1 MTAPGR
7 NRRAAPRPAR
17 ASPSPLQIARVGDVP
32 TGPENPPPWQLGW
45 SPPVNPPAGP
55 GESGHVRESG
65 QFGPLSTPMKQ
76 NRYYRS
82 IRTREEPARNRRK
95 VSNTLKTRRSVPASC
110 IRAPT
115 LAVCPSTMTSRRNP
129 GRGARNPYRRA
140 GQDPWLPRQMRRSP
154 VESTRPRLAGSRA
167 ACPACLPAQAL
178 ASHRAGLSNR
188 RLSDTPACSGHGP
201 GRAAGSG
208 QALRDRAF
216 DGDQV
221 GSGLAANGL
230 LSAQATRWRQA
241 LSADRGTGRGG
252 PGAGRIDPGHDAGGD
267 RGPSGERG
275 GMALVE

>member
-1 MTAPGR
+1 MCGK
-7 NRRAAPRPAR
+7 
-17 ASPSPLQIARVGDVP
+17 
-32 TGPENPPPWQLGW
+32 
-45 SPPVNPPAGP
+45 
-55 GESGHVRESG
+55 SG
-65 QFGPLSTPMKQ
+65 QLGPLSTPTKQ

-95 VSNTLKTRRSVPASC
+95 VSNTLKTRRSVPTSC

-167 ACPACLPAQAL
+167 ACPACPPAQAL

-201 GRAAGSG
+201 RRGERPSASGSR
-208 QALRDRAF
+208 LRRRS
-216 DGDQV
+216 
-221 GSGLAANGL
+221 SGF
-230 LSAQATRWRQA
+230 
-241 LSADRGTGRGG
+241 G
-252 PGAGRIDPGHDAGGD
+252 PGSEQAAIGPGHKVATGA
-267 RGPSGERG
+267 RSGSRHEPRRSWRWSKRPRT
-275 GMALVE
+275 

>member
-1 MTAPGR
+1 MCGK
-7 NRRAAPRPAR
+7 
-17 ASPSPLQIARVGDVP
+17 
-32 TGPENPPPWQLGW
+32 
-45 SPPVNPPAGP
+45 
-55 GESGHVRESG
+55 SG

-82 IRTREEPARNRRK
+82 TRTREEPARNRRK
-95 VSNTLKTRRSVPASC
+95 VSNTLKTRRSVPTSC

-167 ACPACLPAQAL
+167 ACPACPPAQAL

-221 GSGLAANGL
+221 GSGLAANRL

-241 LSADRGTGRGG
+241 LAADRGTGRGG

-267 RGPSGERG
+267 RGPSGERAWAAG
-275 GMALVE
+275 LPEHRVTLLPPPGDHLQKNGARQRAATT

>member
-95 VSNTLKTRRSVPASC
+95 GCRDGEVSVPVACRRVRRS
-110 IRAPT
+110 R
-115 LAVCPSTMTSRRNP
+115 SRRVRTWPPDPLPP
-129 GRGARNPYRRA
+129 GQRR
-140 GQDPWLPRQMRRSP
+140 
-154 VESTRPRLAGSRA
+154 
-167 ACPACLPAQAL
+167 PA
-178 ASHRAGLSNR
+178 
-188 RLSDTPACSGHGP
+188 
-201 GRAAGSG
+201 
-208 QALRDRAF
+208 ALRRNSVLQADDHLSFYRVVVGNWRREAARFVPDLELLVVHGSDRRERL
-216 DGDQV
+216 GE
-221 GSGLAANGL
+221 SPTII
-230 LSAQATRWRQA
+230 SSSRPTRC
-241 LSADRGTGRGG
+241 
-252 PGAGRIDPGHDAGGD
+252 
-267 RGPSGERG
+267 
-275 GMALVE
+275 

>member
-1 MTAPGR
+1 MCGK
-7 NRRAAPRPAR
+7 
-17 ASPSPLQIARVGDVP
+17 
-32 TGPENPPPWQLGW
+32 
-45 SPPVNPPAGP
+45 
-55 GESGHVRESG
+55 SG

-95 VSNTLKTRRSVPASC
+95 VSNTLKTHRSVPTSC

-167 ACPACLPAQAL
+167 ACAACPPAQAL

-221 GSGLAANGL
+221 RSGPGSLNRL
-230 LSAQATRWRQA
+230 LSAQSHKVATGARSGSRHGPRWSWRWSKR
-241 LSADRGTGRGG
+241 LRT
-252 PGAGRIDPGHDAGGD
+252 
-267 RGPSGERG
+267 
-275 GMALVE
+275 

>member
-1 MTAPGR
+1 MCGK
-7 NRRAAPRPAR
+7 
-17 ASPSPLQIARVGDVP
+17 
-32 TGPENPPPWQLGW
+32 
-45 SPPVNPPAGP
+45 
-55 GESGHVRESG
+55 SG
-65 QFGPLSTPMKQ
+65 QLGPLSAPMKQ

-95 VSNTLKTRRSVPASC
+95 VSNTLKTRRSAPTSC

-167 ACPACLPAQAL
+167 ACPACPPAQAL

-221 GSGLAANGL
+221 GSGLAANRL

-241 LSADRGTGRGG
+241 LAADRGTSRGG
-252 PGAGRIDPGHDAGGD
+252 PGAGRRDPGHDAGGD
-267 RGPSGERG
+267 RGPPGERAWAAG
-275 GMALVE
+275 LPKHRVALLPPPRHHLQKIGARQRAATT

>member
-1 MTAPGR
+1 MCGK
-7 NRRAAPRPAR
+7 
-17 ASPSPLQIARVGDVP
+17 
-32 TGPENPPPWQLGW
+32 
-45 SPPVNPPAGP
+45 
-55 GESGHVRESG
+55 SG
-65 QFGPLSTPMKQ
+65 QLGPLSTPVKQ

-95 VSNTLKTRRSVPASC
+95 VSNTLKTRRSVPTSC

-167 ACPACLPAQAL
+167 ACPACPPAQAL

-201 GRAAGSG
+201 GRAAPRGAAKRFGIAPST
-208 QALRDRAF
+208 AIKWVRAW
-216 DGDQV
+216 Q
-221 GSGLAANGL
+221 
-230 LSAQATRWRQA
+230 R
-241 LSADRGTGRGG
+241 TGCYR
-252 PGAGRIDPGHDAGGD
+252 PRPQSGD
-267 RGPSGERG
+267 RRSQRIEARAEVVL
-275 GMALVE
+275 ALVE